1 MYRLIIFLLFMVFN
15 STYAATM
22 LFGMDLHQATR
33 GDMRTAVRNSGAK
46 LIKEA
51 GSDGFF
57 DEYGSDKLL
66 KGSSRLYLG
75 YVKKDNRLAFV
86 EYQLDGLHHPEII
99 QKLTRKYGKP
109 ETVKGKFYSDSRH
122 QWLSD
127 GVKILMYQDW
137 AFYKTRLLYFLPKN
151 LSDLRLEYQQF
162 QASSSSAQITD
173 SDQVY

>member
-1 MYRLIIFLLFMVFN
+1 MIFNPV
-15 STYAATM
+15 YAATM
-22 LFGMDLHQATR
+22 LFGVDLQLATR
-33 GDMRTAVRNSGAK
+33 DEMRTAVRNSGAK

-51 GSDGFF
+51 GSDDFF
-57 DEYGSDKLL
+57 DEYGSGSLL
-66 KGSSRLYLG
+66 QGSSRLYLG

-86 EYQLDGLHHPEII
+86 EYQLEGLHHPQMI
-99 QKLTRKYGKP
+99 QKLTIKYGKP
-109 ETVKGKFYSDSRH
+109 ETVSGKFFSDNRH

-137 AFYKTRLLYFLPKN
+137 AAYKTRLLYYLPQN

-162 QASSSSAQITD
+162 KASSSSTQVTD